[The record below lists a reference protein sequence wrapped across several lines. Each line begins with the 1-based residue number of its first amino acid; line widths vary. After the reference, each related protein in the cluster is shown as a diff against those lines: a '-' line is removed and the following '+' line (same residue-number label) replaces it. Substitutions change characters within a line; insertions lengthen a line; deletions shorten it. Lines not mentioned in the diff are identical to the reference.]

1 MKSISRIWL
10 LMLLLVTSSA
20 VTVQQNSY
28 VATASTESDLLNQ
41 TIDSL
46 DQIQNQI
53 EDLNT
58 SVSELTIALREL
70 NANLQNLTASIG
82 TENRTENR
90 TLYEKLDML
99 AQELSVILDAIGQPT
114 SATGE
119 PINATLFSA
128 LSAIA
133 IELYEHR
140 DALKTLG
147 ENQKN
152 LSKYDQEIINRMDDR
167 TQLVMQKIE
176 NESGNTI
183 NAVNRAA
190 SNVAGSN
197 NITVMASVFSA
208 VVVAFFVIYELI
220 LKRKFRMGAQTE
232 IIPQEMIQQ
241 QIQKPE
247 CFGNPTYFDPNDET
261 CKNCMYFDE
270 CNRKAITNAAI
281 QEIQKESKQEQKVQP
296 LSLQS
301 TDYLSKFGINVQG

>member
-1 MKSISRIWL
+1 MKLRLWIFTL
-10 LMLLLVTSSA
+10 LFLTSTM
-20 VTVQQNSY
+20 VFVPQNSY

-46 DQIQNQI
+46 NQI
-53 EDLNT
+53 HDQLADINTSISELVIALTDLNT
-58 SVSELTIALREL
+58 
-70 NANLQNLTASIG
+70 NLQILTASIG
-82 TENRTENR
+82 TENVTDNQ
-90 TLYEKLDML
+90 TLYQKLNTL
-99 AQELSVILDAIGQPT
+99 AQSLSSILDAIGQPT

-147 ENQKN
+147 QNQKN
-152 LSKYDQEIINRMDDR
+152 LSKYDQEIINRIDDR

-190 SNVAGSN
+190 SSIAGSN
-197 NITVMASVFSA
+197 NIAVMASVFSA
-208 VVVAFFVIYELI
+208 IVVAFFVIYELI
-220 LKRKFRMGAQTE
+220 LKRRFGIGAQTE
-232 IIPQEMIQQ
+232 AIPQGIMQQ
-241 QIQKPE
+241 MQKPE
-247 CFGNPTYFDPNDET
+247 CFGNPNYFDPNDET

-270 CNRKAITNAAI
+270 CNRKALTNAAI

-296 LSLQS
+296 TPQP

>member
-10 LMLLLVTSSA
+10 LTLLLVASSA
-20 VTVQQNSY
+20 AAVQQNSY

-70 NANLQNLTASIG
+70 NANLRNLTASIG

-99 AQELSVILDAIGQPT
+99 AQEISVILDTIGQPT

-190 SNVAGSN
+190 SSVAGSN
-197 NITVMASVFSA
+197 NIAVMASVFSA

-220 LKRKFRMGAQTE
+220 LKRKFRIGAQTE

-247 CFGNPTYFDPNDET
+247 CFGNPNYFDPNDET

-296 LSLQS
+296 SSSQS
-301 TDYLSKFGINVQG
+301 VDYLSKFGINVQG